1 MGLMVRTTQD
11 STMTEES
18 VNDGDVIAASVSL
31 VTPSTEAGSE
41 AATAVVSSALTA
53 ADSIED
59 ERGGGDGEIDV
70 STKHQ
75 ADNINSTTTSTPMAS
90 EPTSPTDDR
99 KSIDNHQQQMPFDHA
114 NRRVIVH
121 NVLRY
126 LKEKQIDALVSSWLV
141 GHENGNIIVAKAK
154 KPPRDNWL
162 KVTLAHE
169 SMVQPFIAII
179 NTGGVGGTAQLNSRG
194 QPVRAERDNHG
205 GNDDRDRGN
214 NENGATKRKE
224 LHDND
229 NDRRDND
236 EERNSNNNHTN
247 NNENNKRYKSSSSSQ
262 ESTISLTPGILS
274 ANEVRDAITPYWS
287 LSYQKQL
294 DTKMKE
300 LINKCAKTIIKDIKS
315 KFKLMERE
323 YSRDKKCKSGG
334 GSSGK
339 LVLYDWVNQLRAID
353 IDEILPSPLQ
363 YEYRNKCEFTFGY
376 RLVPSTE
383 TTMMEMVNDTEAVTV
398 VDDINRK
405 KQSEENNGVDYT
417 TVGEM
422 CDNVDTTTPT
432 AVVEST
438 TALLSSSSTS
448 SSSSVPIAFH
458 KVPAAGFLPQGWNGG
473 IYLPHALQNM
483 PNWSCGI
490 ADIFNNIFLPS
501 SPLPPY
507 DSKVH
512 CGIWRTVTI
521 RCSLRTKECMIIVGH
536 ASPKAGEGGVGAR
549 KEEEEGVDA
558 NYLKVFE
565 IEKARLVKLLTSDP
579 IPTPIRDFPDSHYSD
594 DMILPEQVETK
605 KVDFYN
611 SDKEG
616 DLRVTSIYFQEFDGV
631 SMPGPDHPVQ
641 HVYGKEYLEESLG
654 KCTFQISPGAFFQT
668 NTEGAEVLYNIIV
681 DRIRE
686 VTTDP
691 QRTLLLDVCCG
702 TGTIGLTCLKEGVVG
717 KLIGIDIAEPA
728 IADAKINAEK
738 NGYHDESNNEGVTR
752 FVASAAEKI
761 MPEIMK
767 EITTSIREGTTT
779 TPLVVA
785 VVDPARNGL
794 HAIVVRTLRANER
807 IQRLIYV
814 SCNPVGTLT
823 RDAAMLCGPPTNKYP
838 GRPFK
843 PTRSQPMDMFPM
855 TKHCEMVMTFDRMSK
870 EEYEKYQT

>member
-1 MGLMVRTTQD
+1 MGLDENHTRSRMIAAGEV
-11 STMTEES
+11 S
-18 VNDGDVIAASVSL
+18 VNDGVIIAA
-31 VTPSTEAGSE
+31 TPL
-41 AATAVVSSALTA
+41 ATTSS
-53 ADSIED
+53 SGGG
-59 ERGGGDGEIDV
+59 GGGDGEIDV

-75 ADNINSTTTSTPMAS
+75 ADNINSTTMAS
-90 EPTSPTDDR
+90 EPTPPTDDR

-141 GHENGNIIVAKAK
+141 GHENSNIIVAKAK

-169 SMVQPFIAII
+169 NMVQPFIAII

-214 NENGATKRKE
+214 NENGGTKRKE

-229 NDRRDND
+229 NDRR
-236 EERNSNNNHTN
+236 NNNEESSNHN
-247 NNENNKRYKSSSSSQ
+247 HNNENNKRYKSSSSQ
-262 ESTISLTPGILS
+262 VRILS
-274 ANEVRDAITPYWS
+274 ANEVRDAITPYWT
-287 LSYQKQL
+287 LPYQKQL

-323 YSRDKKCKSGG
+323 ISRDKKCKSGG
-334 GSSGK
+334 SSGNK

-383 TTMMEMVNDTEAVTV
+383 TTLMVKDTEAVTV

-405 KQSEENNGVDYT
+405 KQSEENNGVDNT
-417 TVGEM
+417 TLGEM
-422 CDNVDTTTPT
+422 CDNVDTTTTT

-448 SSSSVPIAFH
+448 SSSSSVPITAKFH

-490 ADIFNNIFLPS
+490 ADIFNDNFLPS

-521 RCSLRTKECMIIVGH
+521 RCSLRTKECMIIVVH
-536 ASPKAGEGGVGAR
+536 ASPKSGEGGVGAR

-558 NYLKVFE
+558 NYLAVFE
-565 IEKARLVKLLTSDP
+565 SEKARLVKLLTSDP
-579 IPTPIRDFPDSHYSD
+579 IPTPIRDFPDNHYSD

-605 KVDFYN
+605 KVDFYD

-641 HVYGKEYLEESLG
+641 HVYGKNYLEESLG

-668 NTEGAEVLYNIIV
+668 NTEGAQVLYNIIV

-738 NGYHDESNNEGVTR
+738 NGYHNESNNEGVTR

-823 RDAAMLCGPPTNKYP
+823 RDAAMLCGPVTKKYP

-843 PTRSQPMDMFPM
+843 PIRSQPMDMFPM
-855 TKHCEMVMTFDRMSK
+855 TKHCEIVMTLDRMSK

>member
-1 MGLMVRTTQD
+1 MITG
-11 STMTEES
+11 EEVS
-18 VNDGDVIAASVSL
+18 VKEGVMA
-31 VTPSTEAGSE
+31 VTPPTAACAGGGLVEVATSSSATAE
-41 AATAVVSSALTA
+41 AA
-53 ADSIED
+53 ID
-59 ERGGGDGEIDV
+59 ERGGDEEIIIDRP
-70 STKHQ
+70 TETMMN
-75 ADNINSTTTSTPMAS
+75 DDIIINSTAGKP
-90 EPTSPTDDR
+90 PPPNNTDDR
-99 KSIDNHQQQMPFDHA
+99 LVDNHHQQHQLAYDHT

-126 LKEKQIDALVSSWLV
+126 LKEKQIDTLVSSWLV
-141 GHENGNIIVAKAK
+141 GHETAANIIVVKAK
-154 KPPRDNWL
+154 KPPKDNWL

-169 SMVQPFIAII
+169 NMVQPFITLI

-194 QPVRAERDNHG
+194 QPVRAERDNGGGGDNHRGGGG
-205 GNDDRDRGN
+205 GNF
-214 NENGATKRKE
+214 ENGGNKRKE

-229 NDRRDND
+229 NDRRNNN
-236 EERNSNNNHTN
+236 EESNINNHTYD
-247 NNENNKRYKSSSSSQ
+247 NKRYKSSQ
-262 ESTISLTPGILS
+262 ESTTTISSQPTPRILS
-274 ANEVRDAITPYWS
+274 ANEVRDAITPYWA
-287 LSYQKQL
+287 LPYQKQL
-294 DTKMKE
+294 DIKMKE

-323 YSRDKKCKSGG
+323 YSRDNKKCKSGG
-334 GSSGK
+334 GTSSGVK
-339 LVLYDWVNQLRAID
+339 LVLYDWVNQLRAIA

-376 RLVPSTE
+376 RLVPTTIE
-383 TTMMEMVNDTEAVTV
+383 TSMKTVVVDTVKVEAVDDVVVNDGMSRKQGGEEENSVDNITMVGKMC
-398 VDDINRK
+398 DDIDMATK
-405 KQSEENNGVDYT
+405 
-417 TVGEM
+417 M
-422 CDNVDTTTPT
+422 TTT
-432 AVVEST
+432 T
-438 TALLSSSSTS
+438 TT
-448 SSSSVPIAFH
+448 SSSVPTTEFH

-490 ADIFNNIFLPS
+490 ADIFNNNFLPS

-512 CGIWRTVTI
+512 CGIWRTVTV
-521 RCSLRTKECMIIVGH
+521 RCSLRTKECMIIVVH
-536 ASPKAGEGGVGAR
+536 ASPKAVPLAVGAR
-549 KEEEEGVDA
+549 KEENEGLDDH
-558 NYLKVFE
+558 LTVFNS
-565 IEKARLVKLLTSDP
+565 EKARLVSLLTNSP
-579 IPTPIRDFPDSHYSD
+579 IPTPIRDFPDNHNGD
-594 DMILPEQVETK
+594 DMILPSKQDVTTK
-605 KVDFYN
+605 KVDYN
-611 SDKEG
+611 NDKE
-616 DLRVTSIYFQEFDGV
+616 DLYVTSIYFQEFDGV
-631 SMPGPDHPVQ
+631 SLPGPDHPVQ
-641 HVYGKEYLEESLG
+641 HVYGKKYIEETLG
-654 KCTFQISPGAFFQT
+654 NCTFQISPGAFFQT

-738 NGYHDESNNEGVTR
+738 NGYHNNADESNANKGVTR

-823 RDAAMLCGPPTNKYP
+823 RDVAMLCGPPTKKYP

-855 TKHCEMVMTFDRMSK
+855 TKHCEMVMTLDRMSK

>member
-1 MGLMVRTTQD
+1 MIAG
-11 STMTEES
+11 EEA

-41 AATAVVSSALTA
+41 AATLTA

-59 ERGGGDGEIDV
+59 ERGGGDGR
-70 STKHQ
+70 
-75 ADNINSTTTSTPMAS
+75 AS
-90 EPTSPTDDR
+90 EPTPPTDDR
-99 KSIDNHQQQMPFDHA
+99 RSIDNHRQPGAFDHA

-126 LKEKQIDALVSSWLV
+126 LKEKQIDALVSSWLA
-141 GHENGNIIVAKAK
+141 GHEDGNIIVAKAK

-169 SMVQPFIAII
+169 SMVRPFIAII

-205 GNDDRDRGN
+205 GNDDRDDDDGWRQ
-214 NENGATKRKE
+214 NGGTKRKE

-229 NDRRDND
+229 NDGRNDN
-236 EERNSNNNHTN
+236 EERNSNINNNHTN
-247 NNENNKRYKSSSSSQ
+247 NNENNNKRYKSSSQ
-262 ESTISLTPGILS
+262 ESTISSTPRILS
-274 ANEVRDAITPYWS
+274 SNEVRDAITPYWT
-287 LSYQKQL
+287 LPYQKQL

-300 LINKCAKTIIKDIKS
+300 LINKCAKTIIKDVKS

-323 YSRDKKCKSGG
+323 YSRDKKRKRGG
-334 GSSGK
+334 NCSGK
-339 LVLYDWVNQLRAID
+339 LVLYDWANQLRAID
-353 IDEILPSPLQ
+353 IDEILPSPLR

-383 TTMMEMVNDTEAVTV
+383 TTMEEMANDTKAVTVV

-405 KQSEENNGVDYT
+405 KQSEENNGVDNT
-417 TVGEM
+417 TLGEM

-438 TALLSSSSTS
+438 TAFLSSSSTL
-448 SSSSVPIAFH
+448 SSSSVPITAKFR

-490 ADIFNNIFLPS
+490 ADIFNNNFLPS

-521 RCSLRTKECMIIVGH
+521 RCSLRTKECMIIVVH
-536 ASPKAGEGGVGAR
+536 ASPKAVGAR
-549 KEEEEGVDA
+549 KEEEGVDA
-558 NYLKVFE
+558 NYLAVFE
-565 IEKARLVKLLTSDP
+565 SEKARLVKLLTSDP
-579 IPTPIRDFPDSHYSD
+579 IPTPIRDFPDSHNSN

-605 KVDFYN
+605 KLDFYD

-641 HVYGKEYLEESLG
+641 HVYGKKYLEESLG

-823 RDAAMLCGPPTNKYP
+823 RDAAMLCGPPTKKYP

-855 TKHCEMVMTFDRMSK
+855 TKHCEMVMTLDRMSK

>member
-1 MGLMVRTTQD
+1 MNHTRFRHDDRCWGV
-11 STMTEES
+11 S
-18 VNDGDVIAASVSL
+18 VNEG
-31 VTPSTEAGSE
+31 GM
-41 AATAVVSSALTA
+41 AATPLTA
-53 ADSIED
+53 SSTARGKGVEVATSSFATVETAKD
-59 ERGGGDGEIDV
+59 ERGGDEIIIDI
-70 STKHQ
+70 STKTTMN
-75 ADNINSTTTSTPMAS
+75 DDIIINSTAGKP
-90 EPTSPTDDR
+90 PPPNNIDDR
-99 KSIDNHQQQMPFDHA
+99 LIDNHHKQHQLAAAFDHT

-126 LKEKQIDALVSSWLV
+126 LKEKQIDTLVSSWLV
-141 GHENGNIIVAKAK
+141 GHETSANIIVVKAK
-154 KPPRDNWL
+154 KPPKDNWL

-169 SMVQPFIAII
+169 NMVEPFITII

-194 QPVRAERDNHG
+194 QPVRAERDNG
-205 GNDDRDRGN
+205 GGGDNNRGDRGN
-214 NENGATKRKE
+214 NENGGNKRKE
-224 LHDND
+224 HHDND
-229 NDRRDND
+229 NDRKNNN
-236 EERNSNNNHTN
+236 EESSSSNNNHNTN
-247 NNENNKRYKSSSSSQ
+247 DNKRYKSTQ
-262 ESTISLTPGILS
+262 ESTTIISSQPTPRILS
-274 ANEVRDAITPYWS
+274 SNEVRDAITPYWS
-287 LSYQKQL
+287 LPYQKQL
-294 DTKMKE
+294 DIKMKE
-300 LINKCAKTIIKDIKS
+300 LINKCARTIIKDIKS

-323 YSRDKKCKSGG
+323 YSRDKKCKNAGG
-334 GSSGK
+334 GGK
-339 LVLYDWVNQLRAID
+339 LVVYDWVNQLRAIA

-363 YEYRNKCEFTFGY
+363 FEYRNKCEFTFGY
-376 RLVPSTE
+376 RLVPTIVTIKE
-383 TTMMEMVNDTEAVTV
+383 EMVDTVKVEAVDDYV
-398 VDDINRK
+398 VDDGMSRT
-405 KQSEENNGVDYT
+405 QGGEEENGVDNISL
-417 TVGEM
+417 VGEKCEDIDM
-422 CDNVDTTTPT
+422 ATNTTT
-432 AVVEST
+432 T
-438 TALLSSSSTS
+438 TTS
-448 SSSSVPIAFH
+448 SSVMTPTFH

-490 ADIFNNIFLPS
+490 ADIFNNNFLPS

-512 CGIWRTVTI
+512 CGIWRTVTV
-521 RCSLRTKECMIIVGH
+521 RCSLRTRECMIIVVH
-536 ASPKAGEGGVGAR
+536 ASPKAVPSAVGAI
-549 KEEEEGVDA
+549 KEEEGLDDH
-558 NYLKVFE
+558 LTVFNS
-565 IEKARLVKLLTSDP
+565 EKARLVSLLTNSP
-579 IPTPIRDFPDSHYSD
+579 IPTPIRDFPDNHNGD
-594 DMILPEQVETK
+594 DMILPSQQDGTTK
-605 KVDFYN
+605 KVDYN
-611 SDKEG
+611 NDKK
-616 DLRVTSIYFQEFDGV
+616 DLYVTSIYFQEFDGV

-641 HVYGKEYLEESLG
+641 HVYGKKYIEEILG
-654 KCTFQISPGAFFQT
+654 NCAFQISPGAFFQT

-823 RDAAMLCGPPTNKYP
+823 RDAAMLCGPPTKKYP

-843 PTRSQPMDMFPM
+843 PTKSQPMDMFPM

>member
-1 MGLMVRTTQD
+1 
-11 STMTEES
+11 
-18 VNDGDVIAASVSL
+18 
-31 VTPSTEAGSE
+31 
-41 AATAVVSSALTA
+41 
-53 ADSIED
+53 
-59 ERGGGDGEIDV
+59 
-70 STKHQ
+70 
-75 ADNINSTTTSTPMAS
+75 
-90 EPTSPTDDR
+90 
-99 KSIDNHQQQMPFDHA
+99 
-114 NRRVIVH
+114 
-121 NVLRY
+121 
-126 LKEKQIDALVSSWLV
+126 
-141 GHENGNIIVAKAK
+141 
-154 KPPRDNWL
+154 
-162 KVTLAHE
+162 
-169 SMVQPFIAII
+169 
-179 NTGGVGGTAQLNSRG
+179 
-194 QPVRAERDNHG
+194 
-205 GNDDRDRGN
+205 
-214 NENGATKRKE
+214 
-224 LHDND
+224 
-229 NDRRDND
+229 
-236 EERNSNNNHTN
+236 
-247 NNENNKRYKSSSSSQ
+247 
-262 ESTISLTPGILS
+262 
-274 ANEVRDAITPYWS
+274 
-287 LSYQKQL
+287 
-294 DTKMKE
+294 MKE

-323 YSRDKKCKSGG
+323 YSRDNKKCKSGG
-334 GSSGK
+334 GTSSGVK
-339 LVLYDWVNQLRAID
+339 LVLYDWVNQLRAIA

-376 RLVPSTE
+376 RLVPTTIE
-383 TTMMEMVNDTEAVTV
+383 TSMKTVVVDTVKVEAVDDVVVNDGMSRKQGGEEENSVDNITMVGKMC
-398 VDDINRK
+398 DDIDMATK
-405 KQSEENNGVDYT
+405 
-417 TVGEM
+417 M
-422 CDNVDTTTPT
+422 TTT
-432 AVVEST
+432 T
-438 TALLSSSSTS
+438 TT
-448 SSSSVPIAFH
+448 SSSVPTTEFH

-490 ADIFNNIFLPS
+490 ADIFNNNFLPS

-512 CGIWRTVTI
+512 CGIWRTVTV
-521 RCSLRTKECMIIVGH
+521 RCSLRTKECMIIVVH
-536 ASPKAGEGGVGAR
+536 ASPKAVPLAVGAR
-549 KEEEEGVDA
+549 KEENEGLDDH
-558 NYLKVFE
+558 LTVFNS
-565 IEKARLVKLLTSDP
+565 EKARLVSLLTNSP
-579 IPTPIRDFPDSHYSD
+579 IPTPIRDFPDNHNGD
-594 DMILPEQVETK
+594 DMILPSKQDVTTK
-605 KVDFYN
+605 KVDYN
-611 SDKEG
+611 NDKE
-616 DLRVTSIYFQEFDGV
+616 DLYVTSIYFQEFDGV
-631 SMPGPDHPVQ
+631 SLPGPDHPVQ
-641 HVYGKEYLEESLG
+641 HVYGKKYIEETLG
-654 KCTFQISPGAFFQT
+654 NCTFQISPGAFFQT

-738 NGYHDESNNEGVTR
+738 NGYHNNADESNANKGVTR

-823 RDAAMLCGPPTNKYP
+823 RDVAMLCGPPTKKYP

-855 TKHCEMVMTFDRMSK
+855 TKHCEMVMTLDRMSK